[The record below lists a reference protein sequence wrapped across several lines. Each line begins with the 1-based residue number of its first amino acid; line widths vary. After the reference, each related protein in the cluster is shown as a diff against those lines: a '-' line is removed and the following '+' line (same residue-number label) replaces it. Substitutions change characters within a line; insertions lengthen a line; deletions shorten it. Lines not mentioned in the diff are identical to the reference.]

1 LASSS
6 NWQFVY
12 DDNWLGD
19 STMLL
24 KMYALSGAAIILWI
38 VPLYS
43 LDKKVSWHRFI
54 QGGSLVA
61 AFSCACSA
69 SFLAKRLV
77 EEMAFENAKKAM
89 VIGDM
94 QDELAQSA
102 WLSEQERRLQNEQ
115 YLQSLVTPSD
125 GVITPSHTTHL
136 TPLMDKDHTM
146 SHQLSPQQSHPIPD
160 GWKFP
165 DPKAPTDGAVRSV
178 IVDCIRSGWS
188 QTKTIESV
196 FGASK
201 GGNNSNYD
209 AAKSLYQEIKAE
221 LGGDGD

>member
-1 LASSS
+1 
-6 NWQFVY
+6 
-12 DDNWLGD
+12 
-19 STMLL
+19 MLL

-115 YLQSLVTPSD
+115 YLLSLTAPEQGAAIAPD
-125 GVITPSHTTHL
+125 QGAVIAPHHL
-136 TPLMDKDHTM
+136 APLPDKVSTVP
-146 SHQLSPQQSHPIPD
+146 HQLPHPIPD
-160 GWKFP
+160 GWEFA
-165 DPKAPTDGAVRSV
+165 DSKAPIDSAVRGV
-178 IVDCIRSGWS
+178 IVACIRSGWG
-188 QTKTIESV
+188 QGKTIESV
-196 FGASK
+196 FGVIKS
-201 GGNNSNYD
+201 GSNPNYD
-209 AAKSLYQEIKAE
+209 AAKNLYQEIKAE